1 MPARSAPSASA
12 SPPNARA
19 ASDGRGAQVTAAA
32 PRRAYAARLCP
43 LTPTLSGAS
52 TMKTRITELFGIEHP
67 IIQGG
72 MHYVGFAELAAAVSN
87 AGGLGVITGLTQKTP
102 EQLAREIARCR
113 DMTDRPFGVNLT
125 FLPTVS
131 SPDYPGYIRAIIE
144 GGVKAVE
151 TAGNNPQQW
160 LPLLKEHGV
169 KVIHKC
175 TSVRHALKAEA
186 IGCDAVSV
194 DGFECG
200 GHPGEDDVPNFIL
213 LPRAAETLKIPF
225 VASGGMADGRSLVAA
240 LALGAEGMNM
250 GTRFIATQEAPV
262 HEHVKQAIV
271 AASELDTRLVM
282 RPLRN
287 TERVLNNAAVERLL
301 AKERQLGAS
310 LKFEDIIDEVAGVYP
325 RIMQTGDMDAGA
337 WSCGMVAGLIHDIPT
352 VMALIDR
359 IMAEAEALITQ
370 RLAGLVR

>member
-1 MPARSAPSASA
+1 
-12 SPPNARA
+12 
-19 ASDGRGAQVTAAA
+19 
-32 PRRAYAARLCP
+32 
-43 LTPTLSGAS
+43 
-52 TMKTRITELFGIEHP
+52 MKTRITELFGIEHP

-301 AKERQLGAS
+301 AKEKELGAN
-310 LKFEDIIDEVAGVYP
+310 LKFEDIIEQVAGVYP
-325 RIMQTGDMDAGA
+325 RIMQNGDMDAGA